1 MTIGEK
7 IKQLRRA
14 QDVTQEQ
21 LAEYLNITY
30 QSISKWEN
38 NNAMPDIS
46 LVVPIANFF
55 GVSTDEL
62 FDLDSA
68 RAEEEIKEYHA
79 RHLALM
85 HEGKLQESLDLW
97 REAVRKYPKNY
108 DCLVNLASA
117 TWQPIRTGDDLGMT
131 LDEAAEQT
139 VEICE
144 RIIRD
149 CSDREICDSALQLLV
164 FTYANGNLALRD
176 EEKALKYANMAGGL
190 YTCREMLTEHAYY
203 TPDGQKKA
211 TARKHENNLQYMDLL
226 CQNLVYSTHGQDRP
240 KALQAALALWSTLIY
255 DGNFGFYHVR
265 LSEIHR
271 ELAAC
276 RMGEGDGEAALAHL
290 EAAMDHAV
298 KYEGRTEVKNY
309 TSAFVSSA
317 VDEPSCSTKNHRLTA
332 MEQVLQMMEWDIF
345 DPVRDD
351 PRFAALQ
358 K

>member
-108 DCLVNLASA
+108 DCLINLASA
-117 TWQPIRTGDDLGMT
+117 TWQPICTGDDLGMT

-164 FTYANGNLALRD
+164 FTYANGNLALCD

-211 TARKHENNLQYMDLL
+211 TAQKHENNLQYMDLL

-240 KALQAALALWSTLIY
+240 KALQAALDLWSTLIY
-255 DGNFGFYHVR
+255 DGNFGFYHTR
-265 LSEIHR
+265 ISEIHR
-271 ELAAC
+271 GLAECCIRANDK
-276 RMGEGDGEAALAHL
+276 EGALAHL
-290 EAAMDHAV
+290 EAAMDHGIR
-298 KYEGRTEVKNY
+298 YENRSEVKNY
-309 TSAFVSSA
+309 TSVFVSAA
-317 VDEPSCSTKNHRLTA
+317 VDDPSCSTKNHALTV
-332 MEQVLQMMEWDIF
+332 MDQVRQLMEWDIF